1 MRILFTGGGTGGH
14 FYPIIAVAEDIK
26 ALAKEKRLLEPE
38 LFYMAPTPYN
48 ESILFEQS
56 IVYKKVQAGKMRR
69 YFSLLNF
76 FDLWKTAWGVMSAIY
91 KVYRLY
97 PDVIFGKGGYASFPV
112 LMAGRILGIPV
123 VIHESDA
130 VPGKANLW
138 AGKFAK
144 RVAVSWAD
152 AAKYFDSSKVAHTGN
167 PVRKDI
173 RERKTD
179 GAREFLKIEEGTP
192 VVLVLGGSQ
201 GAEAINEVVVE
212 ALPDLIKD
220 FAVVHQ
226 TGKKNLTSSKTT
238 ADVILQ
244 KSPNKNRYIPKDYL
258 NAIEMRMAAG
268 AADVVVSRA
277 GSTIFEIASWGVPS
291 IIVPIKESNGD
302 HQRANAFSYARAG
315 ACEVIEEQNLTANIL
330 TTELRRI
337 LGNPEI
343 REKLSQSAKNFD
355 KPDAA
360 KKVAEE
366 ILKIG
371 LSHEIAN

>member
-14 FYPIIAVAEDIK
+14 FYPIISIAEAIK

-56 IVYKKVQAGKMRR
+56 ITYKKVQAGKMRR
-69 YFSLLNF
+69 YFSILNF
-76 FDLWKTAWGVMSAIY
+76 FDLWRTLWGVLSAIY
-91 KVYRLY
+91 KVYKLY

-112 LMAGRILGIPV
+112 LMAGRILGIPI
-123 VIHESDA
+123 VIHESDS
-130 VPGKANLW
+130 VPGRANLW

-144 RVAVSWAD
+144 RVAVSWVE
-152 AAKYFDSSKVAHTGN
+152 AAKYFAVDKVAHTGN

-173 RERKTD
+173 RERKTE
-179 GAREFLKIEEGTP
+179 GAREFLKIEDDAP
-192 VVLVLGGSQ
+192 VVLILGGSQ
-201 GAEAINEVVVE
+201 GAETVNEVVVE
-212 ALPDLIKD
+212 ALPELIKNY
-220 FAVVHQ
+220 VVIHQ
-226 TGKKNLTSSKTT
+226 TGKKNLTSAKTT

-244 KSPNKNRYIPKDYL
+244 KSPNKNRYMPKDYL
-258 NAIEMRMAAG
+258 NTIEMRMAAG

-291 IIVPIKESNGD
+291 ILVPIKDSNGD

-315 ACEVIEEQNLTANIL
+315 ACEVIEERNLTANIL
-330 TTELRRI
+330 TTEIRRI
-337 LGNPEI
+337 LENPELK
-343 REKLSQSAKNFD
+343 EKMSKSAKAFD

-366 ILKIG
+366 ILKIA
-371 LSHEIAN
+371 LSHEIAR